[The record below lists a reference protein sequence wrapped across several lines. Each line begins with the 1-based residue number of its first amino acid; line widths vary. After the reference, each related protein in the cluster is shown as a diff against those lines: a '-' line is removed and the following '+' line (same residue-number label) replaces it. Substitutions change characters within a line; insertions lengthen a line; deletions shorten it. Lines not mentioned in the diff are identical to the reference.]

1 MRVHITLDEGLVRE
15 LDQRVGARRRRSFIA
30 QAVREALEDE
40 VRWELV
46 ESRAG
51 TVSDTGHDWDADAA
65 SWVREQRQAGHSRVG

>member
-1 MRVHITLDEGLVRE
+1 MRVHITLDERLFRE

-46 ESRAG
+46 ESGAG
-51 TVSDTGHDWDADAA
+51 TVSDTGHDWDVDAA
-65 SWVREQRQAGHSRVG
+65 SWLRGQRRAGHSPVG